1 MKHLTR
7 ALNYDPDLKECQLL
21 KKLLKKA
28 ATMKEEAAE
37 VFKEGKYE

>member
-1 MKHLTR
+1 
-7 ALNYDPDLKECQLL
+7 L

>member
-1 MKHLTR
+1 
-7 ALNYDPDLKECQLL
+7 L

-28 ATMKEEAAE
+28 AAMKEEAAE